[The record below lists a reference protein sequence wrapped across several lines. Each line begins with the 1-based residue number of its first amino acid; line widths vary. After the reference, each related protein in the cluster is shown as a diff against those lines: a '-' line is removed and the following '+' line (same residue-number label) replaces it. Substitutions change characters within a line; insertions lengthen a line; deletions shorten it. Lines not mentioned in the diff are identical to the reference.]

1 MNGAALKVALGG
13 LGLPPT
19 WFAEKMGVTMRTVVR
34 WFDGGDVSAEV
45 AAEIDRLQELAL
57 QEMIDIVNEW
67 NEKPGV
73 VELKTF
79 RTDKQTEGWPATW
92 WRQITFRVREHFEAQ
107 GRSVTVVYE

>member
-1 MNGAALKVALGG
+1 MTGAELKTVLGG

-19 WFAEKMGVTMRTVVR
+19 WFAERMHVTMRTVVR
-34 WFDGGDVSAEV
+34 WFDGAEVSPEVSAE
-45 AAEIDRLQELAL
+45 IDALQEIAL
-57 QEMIDIVNEW
+57 QEMLEIVAEW
-67 NEKPGV
+67 DEKTGV

-92 WRQITFRVREHFEAQ
+92 WRQITFRVKEHFEAQ